1 MEEQEEEK
9 EREEEEEKGKIKKNK
24 KNPTG
29 TMVAGLTGL
38 MWRWKCCNLE

>member
-9 EREEEEEKGKIKKNK
+9 EREEEGRMKNK
-24 KNPTG
+24 KKKKPTG